1 MAHDRNPGILDD
13 RRKAQEE
20 EYFRKQNAALAQ
32 KLKDREALK
41 SQGISD
47 EHLIDELTKAG
58 FGADAARALVFVP
71 LIQMAWADGRVQD
84 EERQMIEK
92 LAQQRAIEPD
102 SEAMGLIT
110 RWMSAEPR
118 DEKYLQAKT
127 LLEPMVDEINRAG
140 HPELGTWI
148 LSAAEKVAEATG
160 GLFGFGAKISKE
172 EKELMKEISA
182 RFEKMK

>member
-1 MAHDRNPGILDD
+1 MAHDKNPGILDD

-32 KLKDREALK
+32 KLKDRETLK

-47 EHLIDELTKAG
+47 DHLIEELTKAG

-84 EERQMIEK
+84 EERQLIEK
-92 LAQQRAIEPD
+92 LAGQRGIELE
-102 SEAMGLIT
+102 SEAMTLIQ
-110 RWMSAEPR
+110 RWMSSEPR
-118 DEKYLQAKT
+118 DERFLQAKA
-127 LLEPMVDEINRAG
+127 LLEPMVEEIRRSGGA
-140 HPELGTWI
+140 ELGAWI
-148 LSAAEKVAEATG
+148 SSAAEKVAEATG

-172 EKELMKEISA
+172 EKELLKEIA
-182 RFEKMK
+182 NRFQSE